1 MKNREIRE
9 IALNVKSGKMQIA
22 FNGGR
27 QYYNVKMF
35 ENGKGFIFKV
45 KDVYYASK
53 VNVDDYGY
61 LLEKLLNYT
70 NIQSLKDKI
79 IIALNEIGCDV
90 ITQEYNH

>member
-1 MKNREIRE
+1 MERVIRDVC
-9 IALNVKSGKMQIA
+9 LNVKYGKMQVA
-22 FNGGR
+22 FENDKR
-27 QYYNVKMF
+27 YYDVKMA

-45 KDVYYASK
+45 KDVYYTPK

-70 NIQSLKDKI
+70 NIQALKDKI
-79 IIALNEIGCDV
+79 VIALKEIGYEV

>member
-1 MKNREIRE
+1 MERVIRNVV
-9 IALNVKSGKMQIA
+9 LNVKYGKMQVA
-22 FNGGR
+22 FEKDKR
-27 QYYNVKMF
+27 YYDVKMV

-45 KDVYYASK
+45 KDVYYTPK
-53 VNVDDYGY
+53 VNTEDYVY

-79 IIALNEIGCDV
+79 VIALNEIDCDV

>member
-1 MKNREIRE
+1 MKRVIRD
-9 IALNVKSGKMQIA
+9 IVLNVKYGKLQVA
-22 FNGGR
+22 FENDR
-27 QYYNVKMF
+27 RYYDLKMV

-45 KDVYYASK
+45 KDIYYTPK

-61 LLEKLLNYT
+61 ILEKLLNYT

-79 IIALNEIGCDV
+79 LIALNEIGCEV

>member
-9 IALNVKSGKMQIA
+9 ISLNVKSGKMQVA

-27 QYYNVKMF
+27 QYYNVKIF

-45 KDVYYASK
+45 KDVYYTSK
-53 VNVDDYGY
+53 INVDDYAY
-61 LLEKLLNYT
+61 ILEKMMNYT
-70 NIQSLKDKI
+70 NIQALKDKI
-79 IIALNEIGCDV
+79 VIALNEIGYEV

>member
-1 MKNREIRE
+1 MERVIRDVV
-9 IALNVKSGKMQIA
+9 LNVKSGKMQVA

-27 QYYNVKMF
+27 KYYNLKFV

-45 KDVYYASK
+45 KDVYYTPK
-53 VNVDDYGY
+53 VNTEDYVY

-70 NIQSLKDKI
+70 NIQALKDKI
-79 IIALNEIGCDV
+79 VIALNEIGYKV